1 MQKLEQ
7 FKRREDELLKEKLA
21 LQERVGRIEQELEH
35 FQSQLSK
42 SSSSSSEKIGLQKE
56 VATLMK
62 GEIELKN

>member
-35 FQSQLSK
+35 FQAQLSK